1 MKAIYCHISDDLHKA
16 WRLKLAQMGVA
27 GKNVLI
33 SFVQSF
39 VKEEQHGEKGKGK
52 NKKDSKKTKT

>member
-16 WRLKLAQMGVA
+16 WRLKLAEIGAA
-27 GKNVLI
+27 GKDVLI

-39 VKEEQHGEKGKGK
+39 VKEDQHGKKGASKDK
-52 NKKDSKKTKT
+52 QDSKKVEK